1 MIVTCNGQENQMKAI
16 NDHEQPETIMKEQ
29 PETIMKEQPETI
41 MKEQLA
47 YVDKTKNQLY

>member
-29 PETIMKEQPETI
+29 PETIMKEQ
-41 MKEQLA
+41 LA

>member
-29 PETIMKEQPETI
+29 PETIMKEQ
-41 MKEQLA
+41 LA
-47 YVDKTKNQLY
+47 YVFFGLHDGNLWQR